1 MQRNAS
7 PPARRPPAPRWLA
20 PTPMAAWP
28 TRPVVVAP
36 APAPGTVKTSVQPG
50 AMPPAAVRLGRGRP
64 SEVISGERG
73 GIQLASRMA
82 AASFTSQASAR
93 QHWSSKLPSRST
105 RAELARPNFR
115 PTHHT
120 SEKDNTEHTSTRIA
134 HKTPHSSMSMPHIF
148 SEPRGPPGFG
158 SAIRYPL
165 SALAARRRPRSRHY
179 SPPTYCAIA
188 RSPPWARGYHNHR
201 SPVPPLGTS
210 NGTVDACMIQSKMLR
225 SISLGSG
232 RGVHLLT

>member
-1 MQRNAS
+1 MP
-7 PPARRPPAPRWLA
+7 PPAY
-20 PTPMAAWP
+20 
-28 TRPVVVAP
+28 
-36 APAPGTVKTSVQPG
+36 
-50 AMPPAAVRLGRGRP
+50 
-64 SEVISGERG
+64 
-73 GIQLASRMA
+73 
-82 AASFTSQASAR
+82 
-93 QHWSSKLPSRST
+93 
-105 RAELARPNFR
+105 
-115 PTHHT
+115 
-120 SEKDNTEHTSTRIA
+120 RIA

-165 SALAARRRPRSRHY
+165 SALAARRRPRSRRY

-232 RGVHLLT
+232 RGVILYSTATATAVRGTAAINPYRIFTCIIHAAALAAAVLTPTAALRLAPVEGACAEARPLRVCSELLA